1 MKKYFMLFAA
11 CLTAVVLSAAG
22 MNVAETGGAIKLVFS
37 ETGTSSDASTKL
49 TAIED
54 ILESGSDYVTLTTAT
69 EVYKGRAGRGNK
81 LGGSSKAYELVMT
94 LKNPVK
100 PTSIVINAMP
110 YQNDKDKANNKMVF
124 MGDTI
129 VLAEAGALADYTIT
143 YDGKTEVSAIS
154 LKAVQDANNR
164 IYVTSITINAGE
176 SAAPELKTV
185 ATVEK
190 LWSGDVL
197 GWAVADSRQW
207 TGYGEYVYWESKA
220 NHAIVG
226 TKDGLKVDTII
237 KNDLIDGT
245 AFSVDGAGNF
255 VVEGTFPSTA
265 SHIFL
270 VKHDASAFVDIPVTG
285 LGRTDIATATGD
297 VFSAEGGV
305 VFLYGNSVN
314 LLAVAIKNAGAEG
327 QEVKVKE
334 IAIKGSNVQNF
345 VVAGDTL
352 VQYVQRRS
360 VGQTGFDI
368 YENGVNKGPVEGMTG
383 YKGTTLGGAMVT
395 LAGKVFAVY
404 PAGATMY
411 SSEFSVLNVDDK
423 TLAVDKAD
431 ASKTVFYANTTTK
444 ANNTN
449 VGVFVNAT
457 KIDENNAY
465 IQVGNGSD
473 GTALFKLSVSVAAE
487 LVVSCDETQGTVT
500 GGGDIAVGANATV
513 VATPNPGYEFV
524 AWKKGEETV
533 STDATYTFAVN
544 ENTALTAVF
553 EAKANVTV
561 TLAVND
567 ATLGSITLPEG
578 IVMGENSVVYGTPV
592 ALVAVPAEGV
602 SFLGWFK
609 GEELYSSDLSISLT
623 GKESISLSAN
633 FAKALVLSYELN
645 GGVTND
651 YGWTSKAHMALLLQ
665 EDYNTAYSATKAWA
679 KEENGVIYYY
689 VGGEWQLPSDVQGK
703 AADVSGFIQSVT
715 YNTSDNLVN
724 LLHNDKWLLLMNYID
739 TLRVKAGNA
748 VADEGALRADVSG
761 FFLCSPAITDYRHTN
776 DYTTAGTEEAFLS
789 ANKIGFANP
798 TEIKTG
804 VTLNAP
810 YKEGSTFDGWYATA
824 DFSGDKITYV
834 DPETVIPGGK
844 LYAKWIEYIPTIA
857 EIYDMEVG
865 VETRAKGT
873 VTYVAGS
880 NFWIQDIT
888 GGILCYQKD
897 LGLAVG
903 DVVTLKAKTATFNNY
918 PELTNITVENK
929 EAGAELTPEVATISQ
944 VTAEP
949 AKYMY
954 KLVKFVGIRVA
965 GYTEDSY
972 ANPIFTDGDNTI
984 VGRYG
989 LKAETTPANTRV
1001 NLKTVVSCDSKG
1013 LQLRGEDSWVEE
1025 VGGAGVDPYQYPAR
1039 MAEDDFAGYTLENN
1053 WLYSINLDNYGD
1065 NVPGVDGAM
1074 LRSMVE
1080 KDGKMYFLNRTSDGA
1095 GYFVV
1100 VDGKT
1105 GVMEPNRLNI
1115 TGDHLFQK
1123 KTVNAETGAEEW
1135 SSAVLLPFNHV
1146 TKDSE
1151 GNILVGPCIAGAHNM
1166 MIYIVDEK
1174 TGVATELVN
1183 EAIWDNA
1190 DMDSIVY
1197 RLDAFGAW
1205 GDVKSHAVIIAS
1217 VASYTVNN
1225 VTSGLNAFR
1234 WEINNGV
1241 AEMAELVEITASE
1254 TDDFKTYLVNAE
1266 GKPLANAGISPTAL
1280 PLDEEYFLIDGQG
1293 TYPTLISRDGDVV
1306 DDFKNNHAGILKVGN
1321 NVGDTCT
1328 LQVNNNGLAQFQVGD
1343 DYFFLMAATCYTG
1356 VPKNVYALYKFKDA
1370 SQSFAEMEPLWF
1382 FPNAGLGDGKGSS
1395 FQATPYVE
1403 IDGTEAKIYIYQ
1415 PAAGYGVYTFTGK
1428 AGTGDGVENII
1439 NASYDKVQKVLENG
1453 VIYIYRNG
1461 VKYNT
1466 MGAQVK

>member
-1 MKKYFMLFAA
+1 MLFAA
-11 CLTAVVLSAAG
+11 CLTAIALSAAG

-69 EVYKGRAGRGNK
+69 EVYKGRTGRGNK

-129 VLAEAGALADYTIT
+129 VLAETGALADYTIA

-190 LWSGDVL
+190 LWSKTVAEIGVT
-197 GWAVADSRQW
+197 AADSRQGA
-207 TGYGEYVYWESKA
+207 GYNGAIYILNKA
-220 NHAIVG
+220 NHSLVAI
-226 TKDGLKVDTII
+226 TENAKDTII
-237 KNDLIDGT
+237 NGNIVVGTDTIKLDGT
-245 AFSVDGAGNF
+245 AYALDDAGNF
-255 VVEGTFPSTA
+255 VMEGTFPNKP
-265 SHIFL
+265 SHL
-270 VKHDASAFVDIPVTG
+270 VVRKADGSEVDDLAIEG
-285 LGRTDIATATGD
+285 LARTDFINATGD
-297 VFSAEGGV
+297 VFSEDGGH
-305 VFLYGNSVN
+305 VFVYGNSATGLLVYKIAKGAIVN
-314 LLAVAIKNAGAEG
+314 TTTVSVAGASG
-327 QEVKVKE
+327 GNYV
-334 IAIKGSNVQNF
+334 IAGN
-345 VVAGDTL
+345 DTK
-352 VQYVQRRS
+352 QIAHHRTS
-360 VGQTGFDI
+360 
-368 YENGVNKGPVEGMTG
+368 ENGWVLIDNGVATTIENMEGF
-383 YKGTTLGGAMVT
+383 KKTTLGGDIIT
-395 LAGKVFAVY
+395 LAGKEFYIY
-404 PAGATMY
+404 PAGTTNY
-411 SSEFSVLNVDDK
+411 NSEFSIRNMTDGVMVVDK
-423 TLAVDKAD
+423 TD
-431 ASKTVFYANTTTK
+431 AAKTIFFANDVTK
-444 ANNTN
+444 QPGSTSTANWLI
-449 VGVFVNAT
+449 AT
-457 KIDENNAY
+457 PIDANNAY
-465 IQVGNGSD
+465 IHLYNAAD
-473 GTALFKLSVSVAAE
+473 GVALFKLSVSVAAE
-487 LVVSCDETQGTVT
+487 LVISCDETQGTVT

-513 VATPNPGYEFV
+513 VATPKPGYEFV
-524 AWKKGEETV
+524 AWKKGETTV
-533 STDATYTFAVN
+533 STDPTYTFAVN

-553 EAKANVTV
+553 EAKANVTI

-609 GEELYSSDLSISLT
+609 GEELYSSDLNISLT

-1039 MAEDDFAGYTLENN
+1039 MAEGDFAGYTLEND

-1174 TGVATELVN
+1174 TGAATELIN

-1217 VASYTVNN
+1217 VASYTANA

-1280 PLDEEYFLIDGQG
+1280 PLDEEYFLIDGQA

-1328 LQVNNNGLAQFQVGD
+1328 LQVNNNGLAQFQVGG

-1428 AGTGDGVENII
+1428 VGTGIENII
-1439 NASYDKVQKVLENG
+1439 DASYDKVQKVLENG